1 MYAQTYTKKNT
12 IFWKI
17 DSIENKLEK
26 IRAVFISFFLF
37 FLLIWAR
44 LSSRTYRQFFGNEVR
59 TVNWWKAIGTK
70 HLLRSFTESIE
81 SERERESHKKENE
94 KDQMLS
100 STYAATA

>member
-37 FLLIWAR
+37 FC
-44 LSSRTYRQFFGNEVR
+44 
-59 TVNWWKAIGTK
+59 
-70 HLLRSFTESIE
+70 
-81 SERERESHKKENE
+81 
-94 KDQMLS
+94 
-100 STYAATA
+100 